1 MVYELGNFIDGKR
14 TISDIRDAVSAE
26 FAPIALPVGRRVFR
40 ALAKAGAISI
50 R

>member
-1 MVYELGNFIDGKR
+1 MIDELGNFIDGKR

-26 FAPIALPVGRRVFR
+26 FTPIALPVVSDYFDR
-40 ALAKAGAISI
+40 LAKTGAISL